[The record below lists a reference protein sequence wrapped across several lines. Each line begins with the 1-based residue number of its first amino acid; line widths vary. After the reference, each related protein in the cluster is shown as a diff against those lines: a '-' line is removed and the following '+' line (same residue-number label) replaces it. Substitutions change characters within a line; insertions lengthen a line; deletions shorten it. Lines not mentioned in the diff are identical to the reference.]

1 MSALAYIGFGGLG
14 SGAAGAG
21 GAGAA
26 AGAGAGADAGVAIGI
41 ASAGL
46 VAILWALW
54 CLAKAGAAASGM
66 IRPMA
71 VSISSLRELVMI
83 WIL

>member
-14 SGAAGAG
+14 SGAGGAG
-21 GAGAA
+21 GAT
-26 AGAGAGADAGVAIGI
+26 GAGAGADAGVAIGI